1 MSEPAHALSVVKSGV
16 KLQIL
21 RKETLTESVLSP
33 NVPSPTTGPFGRSA
47 PRTEATFT
55 IAVAVA
61 TTFALIVTF
70 VVAPKAK
77 KGIVRVAVEPTAVQ
91 FASARAKVEG
101 NWSTTVT
108 S

>member
-1 MSEPAHALSVVKSGV
+1 M
-16 KLQIL
+16 
-21 RKETLTESVLSP
+21 RKETATESVLSP
-33 NVPSPTTGPFGRSA
+33 NVPSPTIGPLSVSA
-47 PRTEATFT
+47 PRTEATLT

-70 VVAPKAK
+70 VVAPNAK

-91 FASARAKVEG
+91 FASARAKAAG